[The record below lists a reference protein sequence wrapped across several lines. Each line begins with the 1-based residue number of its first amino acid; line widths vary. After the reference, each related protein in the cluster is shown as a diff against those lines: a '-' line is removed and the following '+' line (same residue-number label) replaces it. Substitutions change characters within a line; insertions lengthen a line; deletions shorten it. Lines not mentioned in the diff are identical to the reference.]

1 MSARLNPYLNF
12 RGEAADAMA
21 FYQSVLG
28 GELTSSTFAEYGGMG
43 SPRRSRARS
52 CTPARRLRR
61 HRADGGRRPQH
72 PPRQLR
78 QRPHQHQRRRRR
90 HHPRLVRALAE
101 GGTVDVPFEQA
112 PWGDH
117 FGQVKDKFGVNWL
130 FNASGGRPADGGLG
144 RPRRSRSSA
153 GSAETT
159 PPRARRRPCG
169 RWSRDG
175 RWATSSTSVR
185 DAGRGAP

>member
-43 SPRRSRARS
+43 VPEEEQGQVMHAMLVVSDGIA
-52 CTPARRLRR
+52 LMG
-61 HRADGGRRPQH
+61 ADVPSTH
-72 PPRQLR
+72 PDNSGNGHISISGDDVDTIRGWFA
-78 QRPHQHQRRRRR
+78 
-90 HHPRLVRALAE
+90 ALAD

-117 FGQVKDKFGVNWL
+117 FGQVKDQYGVNWL
-130 FNASGGRPADGGLG
+130 FNAGGGEA
-144 RPRRSRSSA
+144 
-153 GSAETT
+153 
-159 PPRARRRPCG
+159 
-169 RWSRDG
+169 
-175 RWATSSTSVR
+175 
-185 DAGRGAP
+185 